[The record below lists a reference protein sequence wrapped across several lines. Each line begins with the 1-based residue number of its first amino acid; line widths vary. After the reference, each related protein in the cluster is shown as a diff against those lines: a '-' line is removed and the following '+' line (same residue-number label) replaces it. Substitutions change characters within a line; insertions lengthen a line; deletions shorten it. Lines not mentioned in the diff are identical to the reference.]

1 MVNNLI
7 VFMIPVILIH
17 KGYQDYLG
25 CAINQAL
32 KNNQVRLIGDTT
44 PPISH
49 KNFKFENLND
59 YCLECDEFR
68 SIYEH
73 LNTTPVE
80 YEIFCYQRWFVLKN
94 YMLSNNLD
102 KIFYIDSDVLL
113 FADMTTEW
121 KKFNQYEMTLL
132 HRTAAI
138 SSFITLKGVTDFCNF
153 LMSTYKDKSSYNYKK
168 IASHYKVRK
177 ECGLAG
183 GVCDMTLLEFF
194 HYCSDCGGGPGKVGE
209 MMQIINDSTYDH
221 NINVPDQGF
230 AFINGRKDFK
240 LKEGIP
246 YVYNERLG
254 KEIKFNS
261 LHFQGGAKSGIRNA
275 YDRCN

>member
-1 MVNNLI
+1 
-7 VFMIPVILIH
+7 MIPVILIH

-32 KNNQVRLIGDTT
+32 KNNPVHLIGDAS
-44 PPISH
+44 PPIIHDS
-49 KNFKFENLND
+49 FKFSNLNE

-68 SIYEH
+68 SHYEH

-80 YEIFCYQRWFVLKN
+80 FEIFCYQRWFILKN
-94 YMLSNNLD
+94 FMLRNNLD

-113 FADMTTEW
+113 FANMTTEW
-121 KKFNQYEMTLL
+121 EKFNQYEMTLL

-138 SSFITLKGVTDFCNF
+138 SSFITLKGVTDFCNL
-153 LMSTYKDKSSYNYKK
+153 LMSTYKDKNTYNYKK
-168 IASHYKVRK
+168 IASHYQVRK

-183 GVCDMTLLEFF
+183 GVCDMTHLEFF
-194 HYCSDCGGGPGKVGE
+194 HYCSECGGGPGKVGE
-209 MMQIINDSTYDH
+209 MMQIIDDSTYDH

-240 LKEGIP
+240 IKGGIP

-254 KEIKFNS
+254 KEIKFNTI
-261 LHFQGGAKSGIRNA
+261 HFQGGAKQLIRSV
-275 YDRCN
+275 YDQC

>member
-1 MVNNLI
+1 LVNNLI

-32 KNNQVRLIGDTT
+32 KNNPVHLIGDTI
-44 PPISH
+44 PPITH
-49 KNFKFENLND
+49 ENFKFENLNE

-80 YEIFCYQRWFVLKN
+80 YEIFCYQRWFILKN
-94 YMLSNNLD
+94 YMEKQNLD

-113 FADMTTEW
+113 FVNITEEW
-121 KKFNQYEMTLL
+121 KHFDQYILTLA
-132 HRTAAI
+132 HRSAGTN
-138 SSFITLKGVTDFCNF
+138 SFITLEGVTSFCNF
-153 LMSTYKDKSSYNYKK
+153 LMDTYKNKNSYNYKK
-168 IASHYKVRK
+168 IASHYNIRR
-177 ECGLAG
+177 EFGLPG
-183 GVCDMTLLEFF
+183 GVCDMTFLEFF
-194 HYCSDCGGGPGKVGE
+194 HYCADCGGGPGRVGE
-209 MMQIINDSTYDH
+209 MMQIVNDSTYDH
-221 NINVPDQGF
+221 NINAPDQGF
-230 AFINGRKDFK
+230 SFKNGKKDFI

-246 YVYNERLG
+246 YIFNNTLN

-261 LHFQGGAKSGIRNA
+261 LHFQGGAKNLIRSV
-275 YDRCN
+275 YDRC